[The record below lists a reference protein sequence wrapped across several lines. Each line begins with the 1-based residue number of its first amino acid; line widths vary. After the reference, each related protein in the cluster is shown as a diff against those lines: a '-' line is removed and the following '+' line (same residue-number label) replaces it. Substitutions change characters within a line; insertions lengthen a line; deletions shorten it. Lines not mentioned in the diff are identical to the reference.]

1 MRYID
6 EKFKDSDPRDTVEKI
21 IGLLKKVGI
30 ETEEKWHESGVE
42 NCFSLT
48 VSANGGI
55 PSSNGKGVTEELARA
70 SAYGEFIERLQGGLF
85 FYKFQSLVREESMNI
100 HAFAPDAKY
109 MTVEE
114 LFENAEW
121 VDLVVESCNS
131 PSVDR
136 DTVAEYCKVYSLSS
150 DGRILAV
157 PFYSIFEKRSVYLP
171 INFVDQIYATN
182 GCCVGNTKEEA
193 WVHALSEMMERH
205 ASLKMLKSGGSAPKI
220 PDEKIQQ
227 FPVVS
232 KIINDIR
239 KSGEF
244 DVDIFD
250 YSIGNGFP
258 VVSTRI
264 INKQN
269 QNYRVNV
276 AADPVFEIALQR
288 TLTELMQGKN
298 IHNFT
303 AGHGGKILNKVS
315 DFSVASNVLN
325 QLETGNGMHTVDFFA
340 NELTCDRKPCEF
352 ADNSNKNNKELLGY
366 MLGLYKQLNRPVY
379 VRNFSYLGFPC
390 YRFVVPGFSEALSV
404 KLCEPIPEYA
414 VADEAATT
422 MRNPKAADE
431 FALSML
437 LNHSKMIRN
446 HFGRYLHFNRIS
458 GVPLTFKHNV
468 LLSNVTRAYAAY
480 RLGQF
485 EDAKKY
491 MKPYFDSSYS
501 EETLVHYFKVVD
513 QYLEFKQ
520 NKVPDEKIRVVL
532 NKFFDA
538 ASVKRL
544 YDALD
549 SGKTPYDE
557 FLLECDYKSC
567 ENCRYREDCLFKK
580 CRSMNAAAGEVYKT
594 FIHGQYFSEFKI

>member
-6 EKFKDSDPRDTVEKI
+6 EKFKDCDPRETVEKI
-21 IGLLKKVGI
+21 IGLLKKIDI
-30 ETEEKWHESGVE
+30 EPEEKWHESGVE

-55 PSSNGKGVTEELARA
+55 PSSNGKGVTKELARA

-131 PSVDR
+131 PVVDR

-157 PFYSIFEKRSVYLP
+157 PFYSVFEKKSVYLP

-205 ASLKMLKSGGSAPKI
+205 ANLKMLKSGGSAPKI

-298 IHNFT
+298 IYNFT

-315 DFSVASNVLN
+315 DFSVASNILN

-352 ADNSNKNNKELLGY
+352 ADNSNKNNKELLQY

-390 YRFVVPGFSEALSV
+390 YRFVVPGFSEALSI
-404 KLCEPIPEYA
+404 KLCDPIPEYA

-437 LNHSKMIRN
+437 LNYSKMIRN

-458 GVPLTFKHNV
+458 GVPITSKHN
-468 LLSNVTRAYAAY
+468 LLLCCVTRAYAAY

-485 EDAKKY
+485 ENAEKY
-491 MKPYFDSSYS
+491 LKAYLDSAHSDK
-501 EETLVHYFKVVD
+501 TLVRYFEAVN

-532 NKFFDA
+532 NKFFDT

-549 SGKTPYDE
+549 SGRTPYDE

-567 ENCRYREDCLFKK
+567 ENCRYREDCLFEK
-580 CRSMNAAAGEVYKT
+580 CQRMNAAAGEVYKT
-594 FIHGQYFSEFKI
+594 FIHGQIFSEFEI

>member
-30 ETEEKWHESGVE
+30 EAEEKWHESGVE

-55 PSSNGKGVTEELARA
+55 PSSNGKGITKELARA

-114 LFENAEW
+114 LFKDAEW
-121 VDLVVESCNS
+121 VDLVVKSCNS
-131 PSVDR
+131 SLVDR
-136 DTVAEYCKVYSLSS
+136 DTVAEYCKVYSLST
-150 DGRILAV
+150 DGRILTV
-157 PFYSIFEKRSVYLP
+157 PFYSVFEKKSVYLP

-303 AGHGGKILNKVS
+303 AGHGGRILNKVS
-315 DFSVASNVLN
+315 DFSVSSNILN

-352 ADNSNKNNKELLGY
+352 ADNSNKNNKELLQY
-366 MLGLYKQLNRPVY
+366 MLGLYKQLGKPVY

-458 GVPLTFKHNV
+458 GVPLVFKCNV
-468 LLSNVTRAYAAY
+468 LLSCVTRAYAAY
-480 RLGQF
+480 RLGQL

-491 MKPYFDSSYS
+491 MKNYFNSSYS
-501 EETLVHYFKVVD
+501 EEALVHYFEAVN

-538 ASVKRL
+538 SSVKRL

-549 SGKTPYDE
+549 GGKTPYDE
-557 FLLECDYKSC
+557 FLLECNYKNC

-580 CRSMNAAAGEVYKT
+580 CQSMNAAVGEVYKT
-594 FIHGQYFSEFKI
+594 FVHGQTFSEFEV